1 MRNFGIILAHTYKNR
16 LMSKAFLISTAI
28 TLVFMMF
35 IINMDRIFMMFE
47 EDAESRGVEVALVEE
62 SGEWF
67 LPLSEQLEPH
77 SDRIQLIETSLNE
90 EEALEAVSDGEYG
103 AALVVQESNDGLPRA
118 TFYSD
123 SLAQQ
128 FTPMQIQNALQH
140 IKETQVTQELGLSSE
155 ALAEIYSPVSFETS
169 TVSDSARSEREL
181 NQARSFVYVLL
192 FVIYFSV
199 LIFGN
204 MIATEIATEKSS
216 RVMEI
221 LVSSASP
228 VAQMFGKI
236 VGIGL
241 LALTQYGLIFL
252 VAVGSSVVSQ
262 EEGEGGFTMIQ
273 TLLGESIPLDLIGY
287 AVLFFLL
294 GYLLYATLA
303 ATLGSLVS
311 RIEDVNQVIGPMNL
325 LVIVAFFI
333 AMFGIN
339 APESSFITITSFI
352 PFFSPMIMFLRVGM
366 LTIPLWE
373 FLLSVGI
380 LVSTIGIL
388 AIIGSR
394 IFKGGVLLYGKSS
407 AFKDIKRA
415 IQMTKKE

>member
-28 TLVFMMF
+28 TLAFMLVLT
-35 IINMDRIFMMFE
+35 NMDRIFMMFE
-47 EDAESRGVEVALVEE
+47 EDAESRAVEVALVEE
-62 SGEWF
+62 GSE
-67 LPLSEQLEPH
+67 LYEPLNEQLMQHE
-77 SDRIQLIETSLNE
+77 DRIQLTRTSLNE
-90 EEALEAVSDGEYG
+90 EEALEAVSSGEFG
-103 AALVVQESNDGLPRA
+103 AALVVNRDSAGDIQA
-118 TFYSD
+118 TYYSD
-123 SLAQQ
+123 SLTQQ
-128 FTPMQIQNALQH
+128 FTPIQLQNALQH
-140 IKETQVTQELGLSSE
+140 IKETEATQELGLSGE
-155 ALAEIYSPVSFETS
+155 VLADIYSPITFETS
-169 TVSDSARSEREL
+169 TVSDTARTESEL
-181 NQARSFVYVLL
+181 NQARSIVYVLL

-252 VAVGSSVVSQ
+252 VVILSSLAGAEQ
-262 EEGEGGFTMIQ
+262 AEGGLSMLQALFS
-273 TLLGESIPLDLIGY
+273 EDIPLDLIGF
-287 AVLFFLL
+287 AVLFFVL

-333 AMFGIN
+333 AMFGLN

-366 LTIPLWE
+366 LSIPLWE
-373 FLLSVGI
+373 LLLSIGLLLASI
-380 LVSTIGIL
+380 GLLATIG
-388 AIIGSR
+388 AR

-407 AFKDIKRA
+407 ALKDIGRA
-415 IQMTKKE
+415 LRMTRK